1 ERACLLDGREV
12 RPASEDRG
20 DSVAR
25 RVAITQLQLDPQQAA
40 QWLEQ
45 GNLVAERL
53 ERLERGLVLLPG
65 GAASSRSGWL
75 GRGCGCVS
83 AAAGHAE
90 IESAATRT
98 RAPRSPGLC
107 RLLIGQVPEVHAQ
120 RDVIAGDDLRVLDEG
135 TEAPAPDR
143 PND

>member
-1 ERACLLDGREV
+1 STSPVGA
-12 RPASEDRG
+12 
-20 DSVAR
+20 
-25 RVAITQLQLDPQQAA
+25 
-40 QWLEQ
+40 
-45 GNLVAERL
+45 
-53 ERLERGLVLLPG
+53 G
-65 GAASSRSGWL
+65 GGASSRSGWL

-143 PND
+143 PNDRVVLEPGRVRLRDAHVG